1 MQIETLKDVLH
12 WTKEFHQH
20 LSHCLSHCAE
30 KHTDERAKM
39 MLAYLSEH
47 EKTLT
52 DVVGGFEKSGNENAL
67 NTWCYEYAS
76 HHPITLHAHCD
87 APFADLDTAQIM
99 EVIVD
104 QHRQVI
110 ELYRYLASRADIPSA
125 KDLLETLH
133 SLEQHEVMRMSQS
146 SNRFTDL

>member
-20 LSHCLSHCAE
+20 LSQCLSHCAD
-30 KHTDERAKM
+30 KHADERAKM
-39 MLAYLSEH
+39 MLEYLSEH

-52 DVVGGFEKSGNENAL
+52 DVIGGFEKSGDENAL

-87 APFADLDTAQIM
+87 APPGLGSP
-99 EVIVD
+99 VWR
-104 QHRQVI
+104 HRRQYFRR
-110 ELYRYLASRADIPSA
+110 EEPARL
-125 KDLLETLH
+125 
-133 SLEQHEVMRMSQS
+133 
-146 SNRFTDL
+146 